1 MKQLIET
8 NNPEV
13 SIRFAS
19 IEDIPVILSLIKGI
33 AEYEKLSH
41 EVIATEEIL
50 RNSLFGNRRVAEVLI
65 ADYRNDAAGFA
76 LFFHNFSTFVGKAGI
91 YLEDLFVKPEL
102 RGKGIGKLLL
112 TYLGKIALER
122 DCGRIEW
129 SVLDWNEPAIKFYEK
144 LGAVPMDGW
153 TVFRV
158 TEEKIP
164 LLADQFDKKD

>member
-13 SIRFAS
+13 TIRFAS

-50 RNSLFGNRRVAEVLI
+50 RNSLFGDRKVAEVLI
-65 ADYRNDAAGFA
+65 ADYRMEPAGFA
-76 LFFHNFSTFVGKAGI
+76 LFFHNFSTFVGKPGI
-91 YLEDLFVKPEL
+91 YLEDLFVQPAL

-129 SVLDWNEPAIKFYEK
+129 SVLDWNEPAIKFYKK

-158 TEEKIP
+158 TEEKITY
-164 LLADQFDKKD
+164 LADQFDK